1 MSDTLKIFVER
12 KILKLNTL
20 YKYTML
26 LDFLKP
32 FYLMSES
39 LLPNSKYFKIHILF
53 KFFLRA
59 LWLRRWVNAAVV
71 ISNSFRDVISEVKF
85 KNDYKKQDN
94 IQNTKETVLS
104 CNSVKVLLACDGRCL
119 HWIGR

>member
-32 FYLMSES
+32 FYLMSEALS
-39 LLPNSKYFKIHILF
+39 PNSKYFKIHILF

-94 IQNTKETVLS
+94 IQNTKEIVLS
-104 CNSVKVLLACDGRCL
+104 CNSVKVLLACDGTCL